1 MAGTSRPDI
10 SFTVCEAST
19 KVNSATV
26 ADLLRINKTIKKL
39 KSTPSY
45 IKFPRLDLRSLNIK
59 VFMDASFNNLPNGGS
74 QDGQIVFLCDDNNKC
89 CPLSWNSSRIRRVV
103 RSTIGAETLPL
114 IEGCDTALYISE
126 MVSEISKRMNT
137 KAPSPVNIEAL
148 TDNQSLFDT
157 IHSTK
162 QTSEKRLIVDISAVR
177 EMSDRNELSVMWI
190 KKEKQLSDVLTKD
203 GASSRLLLDILQ
215 TGRMSLE

>member
-1 MAGTSRPDI
+1 M
-10 SFTVCEAST
+10 
-19 KVNSATV
+19 
-26 ADLLRINKTIKKL
+26 
-39 KSTPSY
+39 
-45 IKFPRLDLRSLNIK
+45 
-59 VFMDASFNNLPNGGS
+59 
-74 QDGQIVFLCDDNNKC
+74 
-89 CPLSWNSSRIRRVV
+89 SWNSSRIRRVV
-103 RSTIGAETLPL
+103 RSTIGAETLSL

-162 QTSEKRLIVDISAVR
+162 QTSEKCLIVDISAVR
-177 EMSDRNELSVMWI
+177 EMSDRNELSVTWI
-190 KKEKQLSDVLTKD
+190 KKEKQLSDVLTKY
-203 GASSRLLLDILQ
+203 GASNRLLLDILQ

>member
-1 MAGTSRPDI
+1 
-10 SFTVCEAST
+10 
-19 KVNSATV
+19 
-26 ADLLRINKTIKKL
+26 
-39 KSTPSY
+39 
-45 IKFPRLDLRSLNIK
+45 
-59 VFMDASFNNLPNGGS
+59 
-74 QDGQIVFLCDDNNKC
+74 
-89 CPLSWNSSRIRRVV
+89 
-103 RSTIGAETLPL
+103 
-114 IEGCDTALYISE
+114 

-162 QTSEKRLIVDISAVR
+162 QTSKKCLIVDISAVR
-177 EMSDRNELSVMWI
+177 EMSERNEFSVMWI

>member
-1 MAGTSRPDI
+1 M
-10 SFTVCEAST
+10 
-19 KVNSATV
+19 
-26 ADLLRINKTIKKL
+26 LRCGVLSHSLGMGWKTPPPPVL
-39 KSTPSY
+39 
-45 IKFPRLDLRSLNIK
+45 
-59 VFMDASFNNLPNGGS
+59 
-74 QDGQIVFLCDDNNKC
+74 
-89 CPLSWNSSRIRRVV
+89 
-103 RSTIGAETLPL
+103 IGL
-114 IEGCDTALYISE
+114 IEGCDAALYISE
-126 MVSEISKRMNT
+126 MVSQISKRMNT

-162 QTSEKRLIVDISAVR
+162 QTSEIRLIVDISAVR

-190 KKEKQLSDVLTKD
+190 KKNQLSDVLTKD

>member
-1 MAGTSRPDI
+1 M
-10 SFTVCEAST
+10 
-19 KVNSATV
+19 
-26 ADLLRINKTIKKL
+26 
-39 KSTPSY
+39 
-45 IKFPRLDLRSLNIK
+45 
-59 VFMDASFNNLPNGGS
+59 
-74 QDGQIVFLCDDNNKC
+74 
-89 CPLSWNSSRIRRVV
+89 SWNSSRIRRVV
-103 RSTIGAETLPL
+103 RSTIGAETLSL
-114 IEGCDTALYISE
+114 IEGCDTAWYISE
-126 MVSEISKRMNT
+126 MVFEISKRMNT
-137 KAPSPVNIEAL
+137 NAPSPVNIEAL

-203 GASSRLLLDILQ
+203 GTSSRLLLDILQ